1 MAISLV
7 FAENATSLFA
17 LFMMHDGSPRYSATY
32 EFRHLCGPALPRIL
46 SDAARPGW
54 FGIVGQG
61 SSARSGGLGDLT
73 VPAL

>member
-7 FAENATSLFA
+7 FAENATSLFD
-17 LFMMHDGSPRYSATY
+17 LFMHDGSPRYSATY

-46 SDAARPGW
+46 SEAARPGL